1 MNLSKAITLITAAIF
16 GEKKAGKP
24 KQGVF
29 LLSNQF
35 ENEVGVYESLDNGA
49 LSWVG
54 SYKTGG
60 IGYPETQEDGD
71 NLDSLGSSNPL
82 SYHVWDNKQWVVV
95 ANAGGPFG
103 DASISLM
110 EVNPTTLDLTLTSKV
125 ELDGIFTCSVAAF
138 EDRVCAVTCA
148 GRVTMECFRITDSYE
163 MEPDFAH
170 DFEANIP
177 PVEGRP
183 NATSAAYGP
192 GNILF
197 SGDGLQVGIIMKGD
211 AGLDEESESV
221 YSAPSAGFYA
231 FPVMENGYGA
241 PSFFALPDNSLP
253 FAFSWRSGE
262 VDTNKQIVLIAN
274 IAGESRDF
282 PACGDIDRC
291 QSSITSLLS
300 DIDADSSIA
309 LSKVDEVNAGQVDLC
324 WIDYRF
330 SHFYTGNFLSD
341 SVTIG
346 TVTRGGELTVE
357 RNSPIGKG
365 TVPNDVVHMGRKIDG
380 TFYLYTEN
388 QGTAEVGVNR
398 VIENESFQLEVMIGA
413 PYPSGVTGDAWI
425 GSHGIAAT
433 LLSEEE
439 LFDMYNY
446 DVEIYEDVDVPN
458 MRGGNRRN

>member
-16 GEKKAGKP
+16 GEKKVGKP

-95 ANAGGPFG
+95 ANAGGPSG

-241 PSFFALPDNSLP
+241 PSFLALPDNSLP